1 MSKFKVGDRV
11 EILPLTNEEKRRYP
25 PSWMNSMDQ
34 YIGLVTEVTRVFD
47 NGRYKLNNTNDWT
60 WHEMHLTLANT
71 FDAF

>member
-34 YIGLVTEVTRVFD
+34 YIGLVTDVTRVFD
-47 NGRYKLNNTNDWT
+47 NGRYFRLS
-60 WHEMHLTLANT
+60 
-71 FDAF
+71 